1 MSYLTDGH
9 LPDIPD
15 APNTSA
21 VRTVTMNMLQQC
33 LILFWLDIP
42 SSRFPYA
49 VEMWGC
55 KQTASYFGS
64 YKAESVSCAVA
75 GEEMVANRLSTHPP
89 LAPRCLGV
97 WLLC

>member
-33 LILFWLDIP
+33 PILFWLDIP

-49 VEMWGC
+49 V
-55 KQTASYFGS
+55 
-64 YKAESVSCAVA
+64 
-75 GEEMVANRLSTHPP
+75 
-89 LAPRCLGV
+89 
-97 WLLC
+97 